1 MYSTIR
7 NNIPSGGIEMNQP
20 REIASHS
27 IRAIDRAVQILECF
41 LFNQGEYSLRELVN
55 RTALSKTTVFR
66 ILQTLERNK
75 FIVYNKMSNQYS
87 LGIKLFELGGHVIFT
102 LNFRSVAAP
111 FLDRLSQNKERT
123 VLAAMHEG
131 GELLYI
137 DRRERKD
144 SVRFSSDIGK
154 RRAPHFGMLGKTLM
168 AYLPEEQIDE
178 LLERY
183 PLTKIASRAVTDP
196 QIFKS
201 HLWEIREKGYTHE
214 DNESVEGMVG
224 IAAPVRN
231 HLGDVVAAVGVTFP
245 SFKANKQMIAET
257 IAQIKETTTTISQA
271 FGFHEE
277 PKRQEPIS
285 VSHSNKNRTFRL
297 DKGEFKAS
305 KIPIKHKGEKIKDS
319 R

>member
-1 MYSTIR
+1 
-7 NNIPSGGIEMNQP
+7 MNQP
-20 REIASHS
+20 REIASLS

-41 LFNQGEYSLRELVN
+41 LSNQDEYNLGELVD

-75 FIVYNKMSNQYS
+75 FIVYSTASNRYS

-102 LNFRSVAAP
+102 VNFRSVAAP
-111 FLDRLSQNKERT
+111 FLDRLSCNRERT

-144 SVRFSSDIGK
+144 SVRFSSNIGK

-168 AYLPEEQIDE
+168 AYLPEEQVDE

-183 PLTKIASRAVTDP
+183 PLAKIASRAITDP

-201 HLWEIREKGYTHE
+201 HLQEIREKGYTYE
-214 DNESVEGMVG
+214 DNEYVEGMVG

-245 SFKANKQMIAET
+245 SFKADKSMIAET
-257 IAQIKETTTTISQA
+257 IAQIKETITTISQA
-271 FGFHEE
+271 LGFHEE
-277 PKRQEPIS
+277 PERQERIS
-285 VSHSNKNRTFRL
+285 VSHSNHKRKVQL
-297 DKGEFKAS
+297 VKGES
-305 KIPIKHKGEKIKDS
+305 KVSQIPVKHKGEKIKDS
-319 R
+319 RRDMQL